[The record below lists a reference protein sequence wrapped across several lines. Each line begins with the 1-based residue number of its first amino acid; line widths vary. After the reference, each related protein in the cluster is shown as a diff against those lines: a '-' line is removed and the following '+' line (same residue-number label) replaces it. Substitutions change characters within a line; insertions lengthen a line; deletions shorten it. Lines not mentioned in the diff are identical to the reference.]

1 MSTQC
6 HSNVSITDKWNDWSF
21 KNALLKKQN
30 SKSNEKQNRITKA
43 ILTKTHENKSHYSWK
58 SSEREEYKTKDAT
71 MENHENE
78 RNAKK

>member
-1 MSTQC
+1 MSLSLINGTIGHLKC
-6 HSNVSITDKWNDWSF
+6 FIK
-21 KNALLKKQN
+21 KNKN

-58 SSEREEYKTKDAT
+58 SSEREECKTKDAT
-71 MENHENE
+71 VENHENE